1 MSNAKEK
8 QPFFT
13 ATRMAVI
20 AIFSALSGVLY
31 AFGVAIPVL
40 FAPWLELKFCDVP
53 LLIGTFSLGVPSG
66 AIVLVCRTLI
76 KLLFKPTSTMYVGEL
91 GDILLGLA
99 LIIPA
104 GLIYGRKKTLKGAIF
119 ACVTGSACLVVGAMI
134 FNRFVLIP
142 LYMKTFH
149 WDLSVLAGMVSAL
162 YKNCTAETFYSFYL
176 WLSVLPFNALQC
188 TLNALLTF
196 AVYKKVSYLIK
207 RAEEK
212 FGKKSPKTAKKSAQ
226 TEEDSAENKHK
237 QAKQEEKNGGGS
249 EKQA

>member
-1 MSNAKEK
+1 MSKTKEK

-13 ATRMAVI
+13 ATRMAAI

-104 GLIYGRKKTLKGAIF
+104 GLIYRRKKTLKGAIF
-119 ACVTGSACLVVGAMI
+119 ACVTGAACLVVGAMI

-142 LYMKTFH
+142 LYMKMFH

-162 YKNCTAETFYSFYL
+162 YKNCTAETFYAYYL

-196 AVYKKVSYLIK
+196 AVYKKVSFLIK
-207 RAEEK
+207 RADEK
-212 FGKKSPKTAKKSAQ
+212 FGKKKPSRQSDTKENA
-226 TEEDSAENKHK
+226 AENKHN
-237 QAKQEEKNGGGS
+237 QAEKEEKNGGDN

>member
-1 MSNAKEK
+1 MSKTKEK

-13 ATRMAVI
+13 ATRMAAI
-20 AIFSALSGVLY
+20 AIFSALSGILY

-66 AIVLVCRTLI
+66 AIVLLCRTLI
-76 KLLFKPTSTMYVGEL
+76 KLLFKQTSTMYVGEL

-104 GLIYGRKKTLKGAIF
+104 GLIYRRKKTLKGAIF
-119 ACVTGSACLVVGAMI
+119 ACVTGAACLVVGAMI

-142 LYMKTFH
+142 LYMKMFH

-207 RAEEK
+207 RADEK
-212 FGKKSPKTAKKSAQ
+212 FGKKKPPRQSDVKENA
-226 TEEDSAENKHK
+226 AENKHN
-237 QAKQEEKNGGGS
+237 QAEKEEKNGGDN